1 MAKRFEGKTAL
12 VTGGSR
18 RIGKAVAERL
28 LQEGAK
34 IDVSDWD
41 RTKTA
46 VEQIGV
52 VDLLDTAY
60 RFEGKKALVT
70 GGSRGIGKAIAERL
84 LLEGAKVYVIGRS
97 QENLEKIKT
106 EIPSLNTIQVDVTN
120 WDETKTAVE
129 QIGVVDLL
137 VNNAGIL
144 DQANFVDVEMDKF
157 DKMIETNCKSASI

>member
-1 MAKRFEGKTAL
+1 MLFLLSDDTTMITGSNLAEGVGEL
-12 VTGGSR
+12 ES
-18 RIGKAVAERL
+18 
-28 LQEGAK
+28 
-34 IDVSDWD
+34 
-41 RTKTA
+41 
-46 VEQIGV
+46 
-52 VDLLDTAY
+52 Y
-60 RFEGKKALVT
+60 
-70 GGSRGIGKAIAERL
+70 AERL

-157 DKMIETNCKSASI
+157 DKMIETTVNRLSI